1 MSLRELGVFEPLGPT
16 HPLVARRVNCWICD
30 RPLARGTRTA
40 IVARETPEEAG
51 SSSLEGEIVCGT
63 CHLRGKRIRTPD
75 GPRIVLHV
83 KEGDGSPYP
92 VVTTDGRPWKADEVD
107 RA

>member
-30 RPLARGTRTA
+30 RPLATGTRTA

-92 VVTTDGRPWKADEVD
+92 VVTTDGRQWKADEVD
-107 RA
+107 PP